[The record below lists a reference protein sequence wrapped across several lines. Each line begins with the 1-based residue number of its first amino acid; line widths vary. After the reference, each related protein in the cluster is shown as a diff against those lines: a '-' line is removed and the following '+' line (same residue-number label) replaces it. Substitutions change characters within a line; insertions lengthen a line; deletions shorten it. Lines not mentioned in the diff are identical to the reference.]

1 MNNKEFMEANEKQK
15 AEKLA
20 AEAKA
25 KAEAEAK
32 AKAEADAQAEAEA
45 ETAEVLEA
53 EVVDAQVVE
62 DEENADAQD
71 EDAQE
76 AEAEETEHVE
86 VKVEPKEIVQEV
98 VDELGIIS
106 EDTRIEGDITT
117 KGHLAIDGYVEGNVK
132 AKGNIIV
139 RGMIKGTIACDNL
152 ILENCNLV
160 TEINATGQVSVKGGT
175 ISGKIKCKDISV
187 NGTVNADID
196 ASESIALSSVAVV
209 NGNIKAGRIGMEFGA
224 ILNGSISMTR

>member
-1 MNNKEFMEANEKQK
+1 MSNKEFMEANEKQK

-20 AEAKA
+20 AEAEAKA
-25 KAEAEAK
+25 RAEAE
-32 AKAEADAQAEAEA
+32 AQAEAE
-45 ETAEVLEA
+45 EAEVLEA
-53 EVVDAQVVE
+53 EVVDAEIVDTE
-62 DEENADAQD
+62 ENEENADAQN
-71 EDAQE
+71 EDTQE

-106 EDTRIEGDITT
+106 EDTRIEGDVTT

-196 ASESIALSSVAVV
+196 ASQSIALSSVAVV
-209 NGNIKAGRIGMEFGA
+209 NGNIRAGRIGMEFGA
-224 ILNGSISMTR
+224 ILNGNISMTR

>member
-1 MNNKEFMEANEKQK
+1 MNNKEFMESNEKQK

-20 AEAKA
+20 AEAEAKA
-25 KAEAEAK
+25 KAEAEA
-32 AKAEADAQAEAEA
+32 QAEAE
-45 ETAEVLEA
+45 EAEVLEA
-53 EVVDAQVVE
+53 EVVDAEIVDTE
-62 DEENADAQD
+62 ENEENADAQN
-71 EDAQE
+71 EDTQE

-106 EDTRIEGDITT
+106 EDTRIEGDVTT

-196 ASESIALSSVAVV
+196 ASQSIALSSVAVV
-209 NGNIKAGRIGMEFGA
+209 NGNIRAGRIGMEFGA
-224 ILNGSISMTR
+224 ILNGNISMTR